1 MILFIFCN
9 SCLNTCRN
17 EEILLFQTQFFTCV
31 VVIVRVENFY
41 DISCQIF
48 LFYGFLIITFIERIQ
63 LEVVDCFCIP
73 YTQCI
78 YYIVI
83 VTNDRNIKRD
93 RTYRLISFLDKF
105 VAFCCFIVFYTDIA
119 AKFYFF
125 CIFRTTQLKW
135 ITVFQPVIR
144 HFYLITVFDFLFEHT
159 IAVTDTAAVC
169 CITKCC
175 QRVKE
180 ACSQTAKTAVSKC
193 CIRFLVF
200 DHVQVKAQLFQSF
213 FYFFVLCQV
222 DHVISKG
229 TSHQELHGHIIN
241 HFRVFFFV
249 NFLGFHPVVNDR
261 ILDCI
266 GYCLKYLL
274 FCCVNQC
281 LTVQCFQVAF
291 HTLNK
296 YFFVKSFAHSKS
308 SLFLCLFNTH
318 AYTFTVNFRIR
329 QPCQEQSHLQGLH
342 P

>member
-41 DISCQIF
+41 DISCQVF

-93 RTYRLISFLDKF
+93 CTYRLITFLDKF

-119 AKFYFF
+119 AEFYFF

-144 HFYLITVFDFLFEHT
+144 HFYLITVFNLLFEHT

-175 QRVKE
+175 QRIKE
-180 ACSQTAKTAVSKC
+180 ACSQTAKTAVSKSR
-193 CIRFLVF
+193 ISLLILQK
-200 DHVQVKAQLFQSF
+200 VQVQSHFLESFLYLFICS
-213 FYFFVLCQV
+213 QV
-222 DHVISKG
+222 DQVISKC
-229 TSHQELHGHIIN
+229 TAHQEFHGHIVQNLRILFFHCLLGFQPVIN
-241 HFRVFFFV
+241 NNIFYCIADCLINFLLGSIFQVLSVQHFYIFFHTVLKSFFFE
-249 NFLGFHPVVNDR
+249 LGV
-261 ILDCI
+261 
-266 GYCLKYLL
+266 
-274 FCCVNQC
+274 
-281 LTVQCFQVAF
+281 
-291 HTLNK
+291 
-296 YFFVKSFAHSKS
+296 
-308 SLFLCLFNTH
+308 
-318 AYTFTVNFRIR
+318 
-329 QPCQEQSHLQGLH
+329 
-342 P
+342 